1 MEPSSA
7 TISDPGG
14 IRPRWGLASSL
25 VVFAA
30 IRMPAARSSLVAFWE
45 VAIPEADGATGLCG
59 HRCDR
64 LGGILHEYWHAA

>member
-1 MEPSSA
+1 M
-7 TISDPGG
+7 
-14 IRPRWGLASSL
+14 